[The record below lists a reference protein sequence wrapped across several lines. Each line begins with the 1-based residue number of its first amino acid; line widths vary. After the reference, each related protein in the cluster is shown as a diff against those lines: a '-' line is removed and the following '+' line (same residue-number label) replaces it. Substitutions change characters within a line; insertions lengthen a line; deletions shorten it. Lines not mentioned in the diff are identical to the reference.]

1 MPIRKPT
8 PAFAVAVGA
17 LVVSLGGTSYAVTQV
32 GSDEITDGSVR
43 SVDIRDNTI
52 RSKDV
57 RDGTIR
63 RGDLAP
69 GVLTSGPRGATGPR
83 GAQGPAGRPGQPGQP
98 GQPGEDGQDGA
109 PARWVLINA
118 AGQIEAQSGGFTVA
132 AAYPTLPNTATTGD
146 NSLRAA
152 GNVYINAREDLSDN
166 AIVATIALQNQ
177 LDLNGDGVTNG
188 RAAGPD
194 VNPEFSG
201 EISATR
207 CGIATVVSCAPMD
220 TNNANHFVVSPRNS
234 DGSVTVDGARKRF
247 YVVIAGD

>member
-1 MPIRKPT
+1 MPIPKPT

-32 GSDEITDGSVR
+32 GSDEIADGSVR
-43 SVDIRDNTI
+43 SVDLRDGTV

-69 GVLTSGPRGATGPR
+69 GVLRSGPRGAVGPR
-83 GAQGPAGRPGQPGQP
+83 GPQGPAGRPGQPGQP
-98 GQPGEDGQDGA
+98 GQPGADGA
-109 PARWVLINA
+109 PARWVLVDA

-132 AAYPTLPNTATTGD
+132 AAYPTLANTATSGD

-152 GNVYINAREDLSDN
+152 GNVYIDAGEDLSDN
-166 AIVATIALQNQ
+166 AIVATVALQNQ

-188 RAAGPD
+188 RAVGPD
-194 VNPEFSG
+194 LNPEFSG

-207 CGIATVVSCAPMD
+207 CGIAGVVSCAPMN
-220 TNNANHFVVSPRNS
+220 TNNASHFVVSPRNS
-234 DGSVTVDGARKRF
+234 DGSVTQDGARKRF
-247 YVVIAGD
+247 YVVIAGG